1 MVRKLLGKITAPV
14 RGLHQAAYLLALLT
28 LASQVL
34 ALLRDR
40 TFAHLFGAGETLD
53 VYYAAFKIPDL
64 VFALVASL
72 VSAYVL
78 IPLISGKHKKEMR
91 ETLSEATSFLL
102 VVGGVLSLVLAV
114 VAPYI
119 LPVLFPKVASGA
131 LGADFV
137 LLTQLLLVQPLLL
150 GLSGVFMSV
159 TQVKR
164 KFFLYALSP
173 VLYNLGIIL
182 GVIVW
187 YPTTGVMGI
196 GFGVLVGALLHLG
209 IHIPVV
215 IGEGVFPRLVLPNR
229 KRIASL
235 VGHSLPRS
243 SALLVSTLTALA
255 LIMIASETGTGSVSV
270 LSFALNLSLVP
281 LSLVAASYATAA
293 FPVLAEHVERKD
305 FQAFSDTLQ
314 AAARHLIFWSSVIL
328 VLGIVLRAHVVRMVL
343 GTGAFDWD
351 ATRLTAAVLAVLL
364 IGLISQGFVLLSSRA
379 FYASGRS
386 WNPLVIQLVGLV
398 SSVGCALL
406 LLVAS
411 SQTIFIE
418 HFFEALLRVE
428 GVVGAQV
435 ILIAVGATLGQL
447 LMGVVAYVTLKQV
460 APGISKTLLRPLL
473 EALGAAILGG
483 AASYGT
489 LTFMGTLAPL
499 TSLFSVFTQGLVA
512 GMVGLAVA
520 SAILILLENKE
531 FRDVYDALQK
541 ATFAR
546 SLKPTG
552 AVLSGPPQ

>member
-78 IPLISGKHKKEMR
+78 IPLISGKNKKEMR
-91 ETLSEATSFLL
+91 EVLSEAASFLL
-102 VVGGVLSLVLAV
+102 LVGGMLSLGLALL
-114 VAPYI
+114 APYI
-119 LPVLFPKVASGA
+119 LPVLFPHMAESS
-131 LGADFV
+131 LGRDFV

-150 GLSGVFMSV
+150 GLSGVLMSV
-159 TQVKR
+159 TQVRR

-173 VLYNLGIIL
+173 VLYNIGIIL

-187 YPTTGVMGI
+187 YPMYGVMGI
-196 GFGVLVGALLHLG
+196 GFGVLVGALLHVG
-209 IHIPVV
+209 IHVPVV
-215 IGEGVFPRLVLPNR
+215 IGEGVFPHLVVPNR
-229 KRIASL
+229 KRIMSL

-255 LIMIASETGTGSVSV
+255 LVVVASRTDVGSVSV

-281 LSLVAASYATAA
+281 LSLIAASYATAA

-314 AAARHLIFWSSVIL
+314 AAARHLIFWSSVVLI
-328 VLGIVLRAHVVRMVL
+328 LGIVLRAHIVRMVL

-364 IGLISQGFVLLSSRA
+364 IGLIAQGFVLLSSRA

-386 WNPLVIQLVGLV
+386 WNPLLIQLVGLV
-398 SSVGCALL
+398 SSVGGAVA

-411 SQTIFIE
+411 SYMPFIE

-428 GVVGAQV
+428 GVSGAPI
-435 ILIAVGATLGQL
+435 ILIAVGATFGQL
-447 LMGVVAYVTLKQV
+447 LMGSVAYVTLKHV
-460 APGISKTLLRPLL
+460 APGISRTLMRPLL

-483 AASYGT
+483 SAAYGT

-499 TSLFSVFTQGLVA
+499 SSLLSVFTQGVVA

-531 FRDVYDALQK
+531 FRDVYDALKK

>member
-78 IPLISGKHKKEMR
+78 IPLIAGKHKKEMQD
-91 ETLSEATSFLL
+91 TLSEATSFL
-102 VVGGVLSLVLAV
+102 VIVGGALSLVLAV
-114 VAPYI
+114 LAPT
-119 LPVLFPKVASGA
+119 LLSVLFPELSKSS
-131 LGADFV
+131 LGGDFV

-150 GLSGVFMSV
+150 GLSGVLMSV
-159 TQVKR
+159 TQVRR

-173 VLYNLGIIL
+173 VLYNIGIIL
-182 GVIVW
+182 GVLVW
-187 YPTTGVMGI
+187 YDLYGVLGI
-196 GFGVLVGALLHLG
+196 GFGVLLGAVLHVG

-215 IGEGVFPRLVLPNR
+215 LSEGVFPKLVVPNR
-229 KRIASL
+229 KRIVSL
-235 VGHSLPRS
+235 VAHSLPRS
-243 SALLVSTLTALA
+243 GALLVSTLTALM
-255 LIMIASETGTGSVSV
+255 LVVIASHTAVGSVSI

-281 LSLVAASYATAA
+281 LSLIAASYATAA
-293 FPVLAEHVERKD
+293 FPVLAEQVEQRQ

-328 VLGIVLRAHVVRMVL
+328 VLGIVLRAHIVRMVL

-351 ATRLTAAVLAVLL
+351 ATRLTAGVLAVLL
-364 IGLISQGFVLLSSRA
+364 IGLIAQGFVLLSSRA
-379 FYASGRS
+379 FYATGRS
-386 WNPLVIQLVGLV
+386 WNPFFIQVFGLIA
-398 SSVGCALL
+398 SGTSALL
-406 LLVAS
+406 LLS
-411 SQTIFIE
+411 LSKDSLLIQ

-428 GVVGAQV
+428 GVPGAEV
-435 ILIAVGATLGQL
+435 ILIAVGATIGQL
-447 LMGVVAYVTLKQV
+447 FMGVVAYVTLERV
-460 APGISKTLLRPLL
+460 APGLQRTLVRPLL

-483 AASYGT
+483 SAAYGT
-489 LTFMGTLAPL
+489 LTFMGTIAPL
-499 TSLFSVFTQGLVA
+499 TSLVSVFTQGVVA

-520 SAILILLENKE
+520 SAVLILLENKE
-531 FRDVYDALQK
+531 FRDVYDALRK
-541 ATFAR
+541 ATFTR

-552 AVLSGPPQ
+552 SVIGGPHQ